1 MRHYA
6 EQDGGG
12 QQVQGQDGLAGLGVE
27 QGEVEEGAAGP
38 VEQDGGG
45 GQQVQGQDGQAGLG
59 VEQGEVEEGAAGQV
73 EVMAAAAANHDS
85 DNDGGGVDMME
96 IATVVPGIK
105 DHKSDLVKAGARL
118 KKFMIDHGGVRDF
131 NIDKSVEDLQVALS
145 MLQHPFSRIIVDYNR
160 NFFEDVL
167 EFAIVNTPEL
177 LYVIMRLT
185 STNQA
190 LYSYKDVIQAASL
203 YTQVATSINPSVYCA
218 LNQWLATTLQA
229 CGLTGPGLEILSTLG
244 LTVGSRFLV
253 TNLCRILSIVYS
265 VSQCSAVQCSTVY
278 DV

>member
-1 MRHYA
+1 MTCRSIRVKAHC
-6 EQDGGG
+6 
-12 QQVQGQDGLAGLGVE
+12 E
-27 QGEVEEGAAGP
+27 QGEVEEGAAGR
-38 VEQDGGG
+38 
-45 GQQVQGQDGQAGLG
+45 
-59 VEQGEVEEGAAGQV
+59 V

-190 LYSYKDVIQAASL
+190 LYSYKDVIPHPASPCL
-203 YTQVATSINPSVYCA
+203 AFNSRVDPSRLRCSRIYRAPCAHHAT
-218 LNQWLATTLQA
+218 
-229 CGLTGPGLEILSTLG
+229 
-244 LTVGSRFLV
+244 
-253 TNLCRILSIVYS
+253 
-265 VSQCSAVQCSTVY
+265 
-278 DV
+278 